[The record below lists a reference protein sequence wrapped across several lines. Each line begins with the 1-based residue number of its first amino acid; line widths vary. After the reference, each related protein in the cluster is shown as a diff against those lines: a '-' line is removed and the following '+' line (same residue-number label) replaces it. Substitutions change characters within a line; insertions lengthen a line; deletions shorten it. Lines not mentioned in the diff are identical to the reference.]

1 VTARDVEADMSAWTV
16 FFILAVALF
25 LLFAIPFWTGRRYRA
40 AMRAYRGLKV
50 GQASPWLYLQA
61 MVHGGGFGLGVVV
74 MGVFFTNGV
83 FNAWRDAANGRLGLF
98 AIAFTAFVC
107 LLAFRMGEEEKR

>member
-1 VTARDVEADMSAWTV
+1 M
-16 FFILAVALF
+16 
-25 LLFAIPFWTGRRYRA
+25 
-40 AMRAYRGLKV
+40 
-50 GQASPWLYLQA
+50 
-61 MVHGGGFGLGVVV
+61 VV

-83 FNAWRDAANGRLGLF
+83 LNAWRDTANGRLGLF